1 MQFPCSTAPCLSTP
15 RRASKLSLEPEPQQ
29 PALPLSQPQ
38 TQPQIQSSSSSISSR
53 PAVQHPSAKGKR
65 KQEPTEVAIP
75 DRLREIKE
83 DIAAA
88 KQKQTVKYLDHH
100 LAKLPDR
107 DRKCLMR
114 EISQIMGIWACVYAC
129 LPLLAYPG
137 GVSILYLISGYI
149 VLKMLN
155 TLF

>member
-1 MQFPCSTAPCLSTP
+1 MQFPCSTAPCLSTL
-15 RRASKLSLEPEPQQ
+15 RRASNPSLEPKPQQ

-38 TQPQIQSSSSSISSR
+38 TQPQIQPSSSSISSR

-88 KQKQTVKYLDHH
+88 KQKKTVFSIFTKYLDHH
-100 LAKLPDR
+100 LTKLPDR
-107 DRKCLMR
+107 DGKCLMR
-114 EISQIMGIWACVYAC
+114 EISQIMFSYGHV
-129 LPLLAYPG
+129 
-137 GVSILYLISGYI
+137 
-149 VLKMLN
+149 
-155 TLF
+155 